1 MADKTNF
8 LFAPNTGEIEEI
20 YRQGAGRLLSL
31 PEYPGSQATAPRP
44 SSRPAPTRDDVI
56 RRATELGVDPNLALS
71 IWSQESQQNWN
82 SPNSPKGAVGGMQV
96 MPGTYRQMMGTDE
109 GQDDPWNN
117 MEAGLRYLAYGKK
130 VLGTDD
136 PRLLAAGYHAG
147 YGRKELKQG
156 TIPNTHDGIT
166 STSSYAAKVAGRVGL
181 GGRDPKAVQA
191 ELDAIEPGRYRV
203 LTQDE
208 ARRLRLQ
215 AELDAEEPGRYRVLT
230 PDEVDTLPDSA
241 LDVEF
246 PSLKK
251 QEQTQ
256 EVGFFERLP
265 QVARNGWNNMARS
278 LDVSRAVLS
287 DDFSPQTVDLL
298 AESINEQIKQAQQD
312 EKRQHA
318 SERELKK
325 AIEEFGKTEGW
336 GDTTLGLFSLLGTA
350 ITNPRGVA
358 IGTIEQLANMLP
370 SMGGALAGAGTGAA
384 VGAGVGSII
393 PGAGTA
399 AGAATGALWGSR
411 AGLAAGTAVLEFGNE
426 ITEAIT
432 SRLEEQKK
440 KPTKENIAALL
451 SDPKVQDEI
460 KAQAAKKGLTL
471 AAVDALTMGIA
482 GKIGAKGV
490 KAAKAGR
497 RGAAAGYGV
506 GAFGVELAGEPAGE
520 AASQLVARG
529 EINKADVAAEGI
541 FGAGTA
547 IGGTAIGTTMQ
558 VARDRFR
565 KSSDAP
571 APGANRVEP
580 SMGAEPE
587 SGGTSTS
594 VGPDGVMR
602 VEMAHEDPKPTGPI
616 GRAIE
621 KATGGD
627 PEQAAEPAP
636 VETSPRVRITA
647 ENGETMTG
655 VAEQIGPD
663 GSARV
668 LGDDGQIY
676 VIEPDSGVNV
686 EVLEQPPVEQPAP
699 LPAQPVEQVTQPEA
713 PVDQPAL
720 QPEGD
725 EDAARILDGR
735 SEGGEV
741 AADQRGD
748 QRAAGEGNEVPPA
761 AQREDTGESAPGLQE
776 DLSSATAD
784 PDAKPALGQDLVVR
798 NDGTPFKSE
807 AAARQAAKN
816 RRLKGYEPVEVDG
829 GWALRPTEQPTV
841 EPTNSLARTASWVI
855 REKDTGRV
863 VMETFDRAKVD
874 ALNTEKYE
882 AVPAQQHLAE
892 INDPN
897 SKAGRAARQEQQA
910 EGKPAAKPKKAKQPA
925 MPRQDFDSTAG
936 VGKIS
941 AVKERYSDRYGVS
954 WASTSI
960 AGAATME
967 EASAIAKAVADSGA
981 DNIADMRRVAQEF
994 QAGRATEQAAQS
1006 TKQARGEEAQPAV
1019 EIAGRL
1025 KVSPDRIAKPKHR
1038 ELLSDAQ
1045 DGDIVTKDDV
1055 RAQFDAGEGVFG
1067 SGLHI
1072 PTEEQIADQINA
1084 LKVARMG
1091 KNNEQKAIPKYEKE
1105 VSDLIDEAIEL
1116 AAIGRTLSRIGTRK
1130 ARQAPAGDYT
1140 AGRNHNTVAGEY
1152 SNSVAAKLREAA
1164 ESAAFLEALKRRNP
1178 PAKPP
1183 RAAQRASEP
1192 REMTEEGRAKDGG
1205 PIMPGDTF
1213 RTLSGRVT
1221 TPYPKQKG
1229 ERYASQ
1235 WLIDNA
1241 AEEAESRGDDFNA
1254 RIFRSTSMLRG
1265 GILTDADRESMLM
1278 YLFGEQP
1285 QVVPSILKP
1294 LSAKRGAEERAQKGE
1309 ESTKQQVA
1317 RTEQEAPQDEQPAT
1331 QTQEDAERVK
1341 DLPPPPTLDYRLQE
1355 RGRQLYLIPPVGKG
1369 FTRETRDSLVKWL
1382 SDAGYFASAVGDH
1395 RIAVSET
1402 DRSPS
1407 IDFIVDGVEEQ
1418 RIGRAVAK
1426 ERQERQAEEAEAKTA
1441 VAEPSRSDKAELT
1454 PDDLDRIQFPL
1465 GDNYRIVSRPEKNSV
1480 VIAPRKIGAL
1490 YTDDDFKKLAAYGKP
1505 FGFTVMRHGEK
1516 KGYAYIV
1523 APPISTYD
1531 WIDAFLSDGGVA
1543 EAARKQREQEEA
1555 EAKRKKEAQKEEEY
1569 RDLPSSKWI
1578 DENLGTEFTN
1588 LHNRLM
1594 LARVLDGVDTKFR
1607 GLIDRFWLSPL
1618 ESIGFDPDQHGSDN
1632 ADVIAFLKRK
1642 YAEQAKPKQEAAPAP
1657 SPAPAATKPKQEKA
1671 KPQVSKNTI
1680 FTDEAAEKARAILR
1694 AKLNQ
1699 LNSGI
1704 DPEVM
1709 QAGIT
1714 LAGYHIERGART
1726 FAAYAKAMIEDMGE
1740 AVRPYLKSWYLGAK
1754 FDPRTAGMEGLS
1766 TAAEVEAFDLDNLDD
1781 EAAAETAQAPEGET
1795 DTVVTPSGREIE
1807 VRYKVVEADDLIPS
1821 NLDDG
1826 RVNPDYPQE
1835 LQPRNRSKAAS
1846 ELQVNN
1852 IAAKMN
1858 PRLLGE
1864 SASTTDGAPIV
1875 SPEGV
1880 VESGN
1885 GRTMAILRAY
1895 RRGLDSAQAYRDWL
1909 ASQGY
1914 DVAGM
1919 RQPVLVRERVTPM
1932 SREELIE
1939 YTRESNARTTMQMSP
1954 EEQAKADGEQIGSII
1969 DLYAGGDIANA
1980 ANRPF
1985 VRAFIDQIVPQS
1997 EQGDMVT
2004 DGGALSIRGRKRI
2017 EAALMHAAY
2026 GDTRLV
2032 ADLFVEPS
2040 TEIKTIGGAMLD
2052 SAASWLRMRNNAD
2065 PSLDVTRQLVDAVN
2079 IVRRAREED
2088 KTVYDVATQMDVFSG
2103 ATDPVT
2109 MDFLGMFFRGDR
2121 FTRQRSREV
2130 IADMLYGYA
2139 TGAEQVQPG
2148 PDMFG
2153 MEPPGAQEILRS
2165 INEKRQREEAG
2176 GQQGDIFAGGP
2187 QADDG
2192 GAAGRRDS
2200 GQGPRAG
2207 AQDEAPQEGG
2217 GQVNVPGTEQ
2227 DLERDRANAEAREPI
2242 VPATDGNV
2250 AGRDAEGAGVAGD
2263 GAGQAEGAGRGDQR
2277 VPANRAATRR
2287 ERGNKPVHRADG
2299 QFQPSGRAAGDTER
2313 AGSRSD
2319 SGARSAVEQQRE
2331 TAVAEDAHAPGADDL
2346 NQRLAAQ
2353 RKANKT
2359 PTKWGDKSS
2368 IDAALPLLLPEQRE
2382 DVYKAEKRLD
2392 GNNGILFTNG
2402 TGTGKTATGLGIAKR
2417 FINDGKDNIIIVVP
2431 SDKIAADWVKFARM
2445 LGINLQQLED
2455 TNSNGKS
2462 GPVVTTYANF
2472 GQNRSLVER
2481 DWDLVIADESHYLS
2495 SNENG
2500 DPTAALDQLRALTGH
2515 HAGFFSWVRQKYAKE
2530 YQEYNDAA
2538 EARAAANGNLDIA
2551 PEIYARLEAAERKA
2565 EAKWRD
2571 ILDRERAKWD
2581 ARWEKQD
2588 GLPKTVFLSATPFAY
2603 TKNTDYAEGYLFHY
2617 VEPAQLKN
2625 ERGSR
2630 GYNQG
2635 GPRERFMMRHFGF
2648 RMRYNKLT
2656 VPDVGV
2662 NSQLM
2667 EQQFN
2672 EWLKQTGALSGRRL
2686 EVPFDYDR
2694 KFVLVDDAVG
2704 TKIDEALK
2712 YLREAEDGRY
2722 RFIYDV
2728 VMAQFDYQRRMYLL
2742 EAMKARAAVPIIR
2755 EHMAAGRK
2763 VVVFHDFNKGGG
2775 FDPFAEALG
2784 GILFPDKRALAKQV
2798 LSQPMF
2804 QIDFSGLNSPI
2815 ETMRAAFPDALF
2827 FNGTIPKSQRRANAD
2842 LFNDDESGRNLI
2854 VVQSDAGREGVS
2866 LHDTTGKHQRVM
2878 INLGMPVKPVAA
2890 TQIEGR
2896 IYRTGQA
2903 SNAIFRYLTTGTAW
2917 EAGAFASK
2925 IAERASTAENLAL
2938 GSEARGLKE
2947 AFIDAYVNAG
2957 DYPVSQEDGRGGKD
2971 ADRSLSAALTA
2982 SPFERAKTFYWAQ
2995 QKNTKRR
3002 DQREGIDYFATPE
3015 PVGFKMV
3022 EWANIR
3028 PNEKV
3033 LEPSAGHGAIA
3044 RFFPEQSDVTMV
3056 EPSYELSQRAGLANG
3071 NARIVNDTFESLHIN
3086 NKYDAIVM
3094 NPPYGVGGKTAIE
3107 HMAKAAKH
3115 LREGGR
3121 IVALIP
3127 RGGMA
3132 DRRLEQFLDSEDAK
3146 GLHTVAK
3153 IDMPS
3158 VTFERA
3164 GTSVNT
3170 QIVVLE
3176 KHNNP
3181 ETAAAIQQR
3190 NIDLSDAKSIN
3201 ELFDRLEN
3209 LSLPERV
3216 APADPEQ
3223 LHEIVEHIT
3232 AKGKKLRGIIR
3243 TDLTADQAK
3252 AIDPYTFRKK
3262 NGAGETGWFIRS
3274 KYLDDL
3280 PESTRAADLQS
3291 RSSRAR
3297 YSVDPEGRMVAEFG
3311 PVYDEFKDDPA
3322 AAIRHLIQAKDGE
3335 AVAAVTREGLGDIS
3349 LIYGDK
3355 DKGLAHILDR
3365 HGQEILDRLPDL
3377 LANGVMYSKLG
3388 QKDRVYIG
3396 TPEAEATIRLDWDG
3410 KARTWLVTAFE
3421 RYDEKKAPYRN
3432 LFTKE
3437 GRGASV
3443 TTHFGGVTQAGRI
3456 PHPDR
3461 SGGTLTNSRANVK
3474 AMSANDLRR
3483 VLESGDHGRIIS
3495 ALIDSGRVVLHD
3507 TVSSLPIKNP
3517 PTGVQGL
3524 TMPDGTIRLVAE
3536 SLNERTATA
3545 VLLHEAFQSG
3555 GEALLGTQAW
3565 KNLMGRL
3572 GSLYRQGKQSS
3583 GRAREFFDAARA
3595 RVAVAR
3601 RIGVI
3606 KSDDLAVE
3614 EFGAYTIEH
3623 YEQAPAAFRK
3633 WVDDLI
3639 GAIKAWLLRRFGIQA
3654 GQVTPAQLRAL
3665 AVAALREQAAQAA
3678 GGNRFSVADADTIEV
3693 DGAQRPTRNS
3703 NVQVAAYER
3712 GGEVFDW
3719 SNPGGRGLR
3728 GDFSRE
3734 TKIGD
3739 TTIIYGVGSNG
3750 TAEIISV
3757 RTPQAKRGA
3766 GSARRAL
3773 EAFLAEADQRGLQI
3787 KLQASPLDK
3796 KTSLA
3801 KLVQF
3806 YQSLGF
3812 ELTGRKINAAG
3823 DPEMVRAA
3831 RNREL
3836 AGGTFD
3842 ADTITV
3848 DGKQRPTRNSNGQPI
3863 HHTEEG
3869 IRNFWRWFG
3878 SSRVVDDQG
3887 RPLVVY
3893 HGTTGDIRAFDPEK
3907 LGQTTGADSAQAG
3920 FFFARDPVTAS
3931 NYATAFE
3938 GRTVAELKR
3947 RMDAAE
3953 KKAQRSGR
3961 QSDWAAYD
3969 ALVQEYEAAAL
3980 DESGVT
3986 DGANV
3991 IPAYLSLQNPLVY
4004 DFSGQQWEE
4013 GAFVKQIAI
4022 ALTNDNDGVI
4032 FKNVADDPIDK
4043 ARVGDVYVAFRPEQ
4057 IKSAT
4062 GNTGDFDPAN
4072 PDIRYSVKPSRHFK
4086 DLTDEQKR
4094 FLDKIGPE
4102 RLPQRLSDRWRQLTY
4117 NLGLRIRQAGVD
4129 RYAALLR
4136 NDEALY
4142 GADTLEGSIAS
4153 SAWVLARMSNSAGG
4167 ALSAMLNHGRIYLD
4181 PKEKVIDIRE
4191 GTKGLRDVF
4200 QQLGTP
4206 QEIDRFMAWIAA
4218 NRARKLMAEGRENLF
4233 TKDEI
4238 EAGINLSAGRMADGR
4253 NRGMTYA
4260 KAWKE
4265 FQQYRDDVLRI
4276 AEQSGT
4282 ISKEQRELWSEEFY
4296 VPFYRV
4302 LDDDTIG
4309 GPSMSSGLSRQQA
4322 YKRLKGGKQN
4332 LNDLLENTLLNFH
4345 HLIQS
4350 ALKNQAARQAIENAV
4365 ALGIAEPTTESDRN
4379 KKASTFVME
4388 DGQKIWYDV
4397 NDPLTFKA
4405 LSAISSTGLNNP
4417 IMKVGRAF
4425 KRMFT
4430 NLTTVTPQFVIA
4442 NLLRDSLS
4450 AMATSPT
4457 SPVPFANAV
4466 NGALVYGNEQNRA
4479 RMIASGASF
4488 SFGHVYGQS
4497 ADEIKAGLKG
4507 TLRKGRVIND
4517 PELIPGLLMN
4527 AWRKWNNATDFAE
4540 NVNRAGIWER
4550 NLEKGKLKASFEARD
4565 LMDFSAHGDS
4575 IIIRIMTDLVP
4586 FLNARIQGLDK
4597 LYRSGIKTGFRVL
4610 TGKGTAADRKAFGRF
4625 MAVVGAL
4632 SLLSMMLYMR
4642 NKDDEE
4648 YRKLEDWQRD
4658 TYWFIRFGDA
4668 AFFIPKPFE
4677 VGAIATLAERALEQF
4692 SDPTVAGEKFVE
4704 RLWHVLTDT
4713 FALDLPQIIK
4723 PVYELSANRNTFTG
4737 RPIEDVGMQRLSPSL
4752 RVKPGTSSLAEGT
4765 SRAMEAVIGDAA
4777 LSPLQIDHL
4786 IGAYLGQVGAGTVA
4800 LADTFWRRAHGEQ
4813 LPARRWHEYQP
4824 IKRFY
4829 RDLGAPAPYTRY
4841 STDFY
4846 NALKES
4852 DKAYA
4857 NVQKLIELQE
4867 FDRAD
4872 ALTKKEEDKLAMRKM
4887 LNRAQRMLAEINA
4900 EMRKVQMDKTMSGE
4914 EKRIQLDRLREERN
4928 LLTEQIGKDLEQER
4942 VRKREQAGSR

>member
-56 RRATELGVDPNLALS
+56 RRATELGVDPSLALS

-156 TIPNTHDGIT
+156 VIPNTHDGIT

-203 LTQDE
+203 LTPDE

-230 PDEVDTLPDSA
+230 PGEVDTLPDSA

-256 EVGFFERLP
+256 EVGFFERIP

-325 AIEEFGKTEGW
+325 AIEEFGETEGW
-336 GDTTLGLFSLLGTA
+336 GDTTLGLFSLLGKA

-426 ITEAIT
+426 ITEAVT

-460 KAQAAKKGLTL
+460 KTQAAKKGLTL

-490 KAAKAGR
+490 EAAKAGR
-497 RGAAAGYGV
+497 RGAAAGYGA
-506 GAFGVELAGEPAGE
+506 GAFGVELVGEPAGE
-520 AASQLVARG
+520 AASQFVARG

-541 FGAGTA
+541 FGAGAAVGGAAVGTA
-547 IGGTAIGTTMQ
+547 GQAIRDRVAGRRAPGEAPAAPEAAPGEPPAGGGTT
-558 VARDRFR
+558 
-565 KSSDAP
+565 
-571 APGANRVEP
+571 
-580 SMGAEPE
+580 
-587 SGGTSTS
+587 TS

-602 VEMAHEDPKPTGPI
+602 VEMAHEDPAPQPTGPI
-616 GRAIE
+616 GRAME
-621 KATGGD
+621 KATGAAPVQEAAQ
-627 PEQAAEPAP
+627 PEPAAAPAAEAADL
-636 VETSPRVRITA
+636 PRVRIIA
-647 ENGETMTG
+647 ENGDTITG
-655 VAEQIGPD
+655 FAEQIGQD
-663 GSARV
+663 GSGRV
-668 LGDDGQIY
+668 IGDDGQVY
-676 VIEPDSGVNV
+676 QFTADDGVTIEPI
-686 EVLEQPPVEQPAP
+686 EQQQAAAPAPAEQPAVAAGDEAIWQNADHDVP
-699 LPAQPVEQVTQPEA
+699 VEVVGIEPEPGSDGRTYARVKRDGQESFVPADELVKAPAKKAKKAAAKQELAQPAAQPVEQVTQPEE
-713 PVDQPAL
+713 PVEQPAL

-725 EDAARILDGR
+725 EDAARIRDGR

-741 AADQRGD
+741 VVDQRGD

-761 AQREDTGESAPGLQE
+761 AQREDTGESAPGLRE

-807 AAARQAAKN
+807 AAARQASKN

-841 EPTNSLARTASWVI
+841 EPTNSLARTASWII
-855 REKDTGRV
+855 RDKETGSV
-863 VMETFDRAKVD
+863 VMETYDRAKVE
-874 ALNTEKYE
+874 ALNTERYE

-892 INDPN
+892 INDLN
-897 SKAGRAARQEQQA
+897 SKAGRAARQEPQA

-994 QAGRATEQAAQS
+994 QAGRATEQAAQP
-1006 TKQARGEEAQPAV
+1006 TKQAREEEAQPDDSKADPFANTAD
-1019 EIAGRL
+1019 E
-1025 KVSPDRIAKPKHR
+1025 VSSAP
-1038 ELLSDAQ
+1038 S
-1045 DGDIVTKDDV
+1045 
-1055 RAQFDAGEGVFG
+1055 RAQ
-1067 SGLHI
+1067 SGPVSEPAAQESAPVEPNL
-1072 PTEEQIADQINA
+1072 EAARA
-1084 LKVARMG
+1084 LLD
-1091 KNNEQKAIPKYEKE
+1091 EQKRATGNPK
-1105 VSDLIDEAIEL
+1105 
-1116 AAIGRTLSRIGTRK
+1116 
-1130 ARQAPAGDYT
+1130 
-1140 AGRNHNTVAGEY
+1140 
-1152 SNSVAAKLREAA
+1152 
-1164 ESAAFLEALKRRNP
+1164 
-1178 PAKPP
+1178 
-1183 RAAQRASEP
+1183 
-1192 REMTEEGRAKDGG
+1192 
-1205 PIMPGDTF
+1205 
-1213 RTLSGRVT
+1213 
-1221 TPYPKQKG
+1221 
-1229 ERYASQ
+1229 
-1235 WLIDNA
+1235 
-1241 AEEAESRGDDFNA
+1241 
-1254 RIFRSTSMLRG
+1254 
-1265 GILTDADRESMLM
+1265 
-1278 YLFGEQP
+1278 
-1285 QVVPSILKP
+1285 
-1294 LSAKRGAEERAQKGE
+1294 
-1309 ESTKQQVA
+1309 
-1317 RTEQEAPQDEQPAT
+1317 
-1331 QTQEDAERVK
+1331 
-1341 DLPPPPTLDYRLQE
+1341 
-1355 RGRQLYLIPPVGKG
+1355 
-1369 FTRETRDSLVKWL
+1369 
-1382 SDAGYFASAVGDH
+1382 
-1395 RIAVSET
+1395 
-1402 DRSPS
+1402 
-1407 IDFIVDGVEEQ
+1407 
-1418 RIGRAVAK
+1418 
-1426 ERQERQAEEAEAKTA
+1426 
-1441 VAEPSRSDKAELT
+1441 
-1454 PDDLDRIQFPL
+1454 
-1465 GDNYRIVSRPEKNSV
+1465 
-1480 VIAPRKIGAL
+1480 
-1490 YTDDDFKKLAAYGKP
+1490 
-1505 FGFTVMRHGEK
+1505 
-1516 KGYAYIV
+1516 
-1523 APPISTYD
+1523 
-1531 WIDAFLSDGGVA
+1531 A
-1543 EAARKQREQEEA
+1543 EAAV
-1555 EAKRKKEAQKEEEY
+1555 RKKA
-1569 RDLPSSKWI
+1569 RDLAARTPIS
-1578 DENLGTEFTN
+1578 DEKTVLALDLIATRLGMGEN
-1588 LHNRLM
+1588 GKK
-1594 LARVLDGVDTKFR
+1594 ALDFA
-1607 GLIDRFWLSPL
+1607 P
-1618 ESIGFDPDQHGSDN
+1618 
-1632 ADVIAFLKRK
+1632 A
-1642 YAEQAKPKQEAAPAP
+1642 AKPE
-1657 SPAPAATKPKQEKA
+1657 PAPAAQAEKSNADDNLADINQLRRKSIEKIAAALKKRGWNDGDGLTWSMEKAYSDVAAGGFHDIRRRSVTIGLSRNGQFIEASFGFDKIASEMVPEGGAESVFDKIAERLDSAAEAAIDDEERFMGGARATKPKSSAEQTEPKQEKA

-1766 TAAEVEAFDLDNLDD
+1766 TAAEVESFDVDSLDG
-1781 EAAAETAQAPEGET
+1781 EAAAETTQVPEGET

-2065 PSLDVTRQLVDAVN
+2065 PSLDVTQQLVDAVN
-2079 IVRRAREED
+2079 IVRRAREEG

-2176 GQQGDIFAGGP
+2176 GQQGDIFAGSP

-2250 AGRDAEGAGVAGD
+2250 AGRDTENAEVAGD

-2500 DPTAALDQLRALTGH
+2500 DPTAALHQLRALTGH
-2515 HAGFFSWVRQKYAKE
+2515 HAGFFGWVRQKYAKE
-2530 YQEYNDAA
+2530 YQEYSDAA

-2551 PEIYARLEAAERKA
+2551 PEIYAKLEAAERKA
-2565 EAKWRD
+2565 EAKWRG
-2571 ILDRERAKWD
+2571 ILDRERAKWG

-2625 ERGSR
+2625 ERGIR

-2635 GPRERFMMRHFGF
+2635 NPRDHFMMRHFGF

-2656 VPDVGV
+2656 APDAGV
-2662 NSQLM
+2662 NSQIM

-2672 EWLKQTGALSGRRL
+2672 DWLKKTGALSGRRL

-2704 TKIDEALK
+2704 TKIDKALK

-2722 RFIYDV
+2722 RFIYDT

-2775 FDPFAEALG
+2775 FDPFAEALDDV
-2784 GILFPDKRALAKQV
+2784 LFPDKRALAKQV

-2815 ETMRAAFPDALF
+2815 GTMRAAFPDALF

-2866 LHDTTGKHQRVM
+2866 LHDTTGKHQRVL

-2917 EAGAFASK
+2917 EAGTFASK

-2947 AFIDAYVNAG
+2947 SFIDAYVNAG

-3094 NPPYGVGGKTAIE
+3094 NPPYGVGGKTAIV
-3107 HMAKAAKH
+3107 HLAKAAKH

-3132 DRRLEQFLDSEDAK
+3132 DRRLEQFLGSEDAK

-3158 VTFERA
+3158 ATFERA

-3181 ETAAAIQQR
+3181 ENAAAIQQR
-3190 NIDLSDAKSIN
+3190 NIDLSDAPSVN
-3201 ELFDRLEN
+3201 VLFDRLEN

-3262 NGAGETGWFIRS
+3262 NGAGETGWFIRA

-3365 HGQEILDRLPDL
+3365 HGQEMLDRLPDL

-3396 TPEAEATIRLDWDG
+3396 TPDAEATIRLDWDG

-3456 PHPDR
+3456 PQPDR
-3461 SGGTLTNSRANVK
+3461 SGETLTNSPANVK

-3483 VLESGDHGRIIS
+3483 ILESGDHGRIIS

-3565 KNLMGRL
+3565 KKLMGRL

-3678 GGNRFSVADADTIEV
+3678 GGNRFSVADADAIEV
-3693 DGAQRPTRNS
+3693 DGVERSTRNS
-3703 NVQVAAYER
+3703 E
-3712 GGEVFDW
+3712 
-3719 SNPGGRGLR
+3719 GR
-3728 GDFSRE
+3728 
-3734 TKIGD
+3734 
-3739 TTIIYGVGSNG
+3739 
-3750 TAEIISV
+3750 
-3757 RTPQAKRGA
+3757 
-3766 GSARRAL
+3766 
-3773 EAFLAEADQRGLQI
+3773 
-3787 KLQASPLDK
+3787 
-3796 KTSLA
+3796 
-3801 KLVQF
+3801 
-3806 YQSLGF
+3806 
-3812 ELTGRKINAAG
+3812 
-3823 DPEMVRAA
+3823 
-3831 RNREL
+3831 
-3836 AGGTFD
+3836 
-3842 ADTITV
+3842 
-3848 DGKQRPTRNSNGQPI
+3848 PI
-3863 HHTEEG
+3863 ATTEEG

-3878 SSRVVDDQG
+3878 DSRAVDFVNAD
-3887 RPLVVY
+3887 
-3893 HGTTGDIRAFDPEK
+3893 
-3907 LGQTTGADSAQAG
+3907 TGAPIVSSKEP
-3920 FFFARDPVTAS
+3920 ARAVPKIMYHTTLADFE
-3931 NYATAFE
+3931 AFE
-3938 GRTVAELKR
+3938 VGRSTVN
-3947 RMDAAE
+3947 
-3953 KKAQRSGR
+3953 SGTFGSWETER
-3961 QSDWAAYD
+3961 HAIFVTPDINSSQAYGTRG
-3969 ALVQEYEAAAL
+3969 
-3980 DESGVT
+3980 GVFA

-3991 IPAYLSLQNPLVY
+3991 MPLYIKAENPLDLTEGVSEEAFSKLEQAGMSPRYILNTLGHWEMFDDDEGRDVVEMIKAAGY
-4004 DFSGQQWEE
+4004 DS
-4013 GAFVKQIAI
+4013 
-4022 ALTNDNDGVI
+4022 VI
-4032 FKNVADDPIDK
+4032 FNDENPDTGESFESWAV
-4043 ARVGDVYVAFRPEQ
+4043 FRPEQ
-4057 IKSAT
+4057 IKSAI
-4062 GNTGDFDPAN
+4062 GNVGAFDPAN
-4072 PDIRYSVKPSRHFK
+4072 PDIRYSVKPSQHFK

-4102 RLPQRLSDRWRQLTY
+4102 RLPQRLSDRWRQLTD

-4153 SAWVLARMSNSAGG
+4153 SAWVLARMSSSAGG

-4218 NRARKLMAEGRENLF
+4218 NRARKLMDEGRENLF

-4379 KKASTFVME
+4379 KKASTFVMV
-4388 DGQKIWYDV
+4388 DGQKSWYDV

-4417 IMKVGRAF
+4417 IMRVGRAF
-4425 KRMFT
+4425 KRVFT

-4507 TLRKGRVIND
+4507 TLRKGRVITD
-4517 PELIPGLLMN
+4517 PGIIPGVLMN

-4575 IIIRIMTDLVP
+4575 IIIRILTDLVP

-4597 LYRSGIKTGFRVL
+4597 LYRSGIKTGSRAL
-4610 TGKGTAADRKAFGRF
+4610 TGKGTAADRKDFGRF

-4632 SLLSMMLYMR
+4632 SVLSMMLYMR

-4658 TYWFIRFGDA
+4658 TYWFLRFGDD

-4692 SDPTVAGEKFVE
+4692 ADATVAGEKFVE

-4737 RPIEDVGMQRLSPSL
+4737 RPIEDISVQRLSPSL

-4846 NALKES
+4846 NALKEA

-4857 NVQKLIELQE
+4857 NVQKLIDLQE

-4872 ALTKKEEDKLAMRKM
+4872 ALAKKEEDKLAMRKM

-4900 EMRKVQMDKTMSGE
+4900 EMRRIQMDKTMSGE